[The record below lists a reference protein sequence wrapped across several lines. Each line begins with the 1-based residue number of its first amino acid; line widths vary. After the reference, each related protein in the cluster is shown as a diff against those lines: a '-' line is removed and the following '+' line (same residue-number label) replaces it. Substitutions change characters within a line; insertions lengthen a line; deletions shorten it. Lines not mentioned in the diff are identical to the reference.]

1 MKHSSD
7 YMSFLEISD
16 DLQLRLEDVI
26 GKFIAILGI
35 RGSGKTNTAAVL
47 LEELLKF
54 NFPLTIVDID
64 GEYWGLKE
72 KYEIL
77 VVGKSENVDVE
88 IDVEHAEQIAEV
100 SLSKNVSVILD
111 VSGFLYE
118 DTYRLLLNYFKR
130 IWDLAGKYRKPYEI
144 VLEEAHEFI
153 PQGIRTDLK
162 EVLVKIALR
171 GRKRGLGAIV
181 VSQRSAKVEKDALT
195 QAEILF
201 LHKVIHPSDL
211 KVYKEILPLPPKDV
225 GNLVSSLEIGE
236 CIFYYGEICK
246 PVHIRLRKTF
256 HAGYTPTLGEVKSPT
271 LKTISEE
278 IIKSIKE
285 LTASKRKKMDKI
297 ERLEQE
303 IDNLKAE
310 LREKERTIQRLN
322 EELEILRKIKVEIE
336 PSAIFDLINGNIKEV
351 NKEQKSEFE
360 NLPKEVKEHAKRLV
374 NRLNKLSNP
383 EKEILRFLMA
393 REPEEYTYNQIAEW
407 VGYSLSTIYSNT
419 PKKLIKLGL
428 IKRKRKGGRYYFR
441 SNFNNFIEKE
451 FQIYFPEINFENLKI
466 IKDYIKS
473 QII

>member
-1 MKHSSD
+1 MK
-7 YMSFLEISD
+7 FLRISE
-16 DLQLRLEDVI
+16 DLQLRLDDVV

-47 LEELLKF
+47 LEELLRF

-100 SLSKNVSVILD
+100 SISKNVPVILD

-118 DTYRLLLNYFKR
+118 DTYKLLLNYFKR

-201 LHKVIHPSDL
+201 LHKVVHPSDL

-225 GNLVSSLEIGE
+225 VSLVSSLDIGE
-236 CIFYYGEICK
+236 CIFYYGETCK
-246 PVHIRLRKTF
+246 SIRVRLRETF

-285 LTASKRKKMDKI
+285 LTASKKKKMDKI
-297 ERLEQE
+297 ERLIRE
-303 IDNLKAE
+303 INDLKAE
-310 LREKERTIQRLN
+310 LREKEKIIQRLN

-336 PSAIFDLINGNIKEV
+336 PSAILGLIESNIEGIGTIKT
-351 NKEQKSEFE
+351 NKEPKSEFE
-360 NLPKEVKEHAKRLV
+360 YLPKEVREHVKRLLH
-374 NRLNKLSNP
+374 RLNKLPKP
-383 EKEILRFLMA
+383 EKEMLKFLII
-393 REPEEYTYNQIAEW
+393 REPEEYTYDQIAEW
-407 VGYSLSTIYSNT
+407 IGYSLSTLYSNT
-419 PKKLIKLGL
+419 PKKLIKLG
-428 IKRKRKGGRYYFR
+428 IITRSRRGGRYYFK
-441 SNFNNFIEKE
+441 SNFNKFIEKE
-451 FQIYFPEINFENLKI
+451 FEIYQPKICDDDLKS
-466 IKDYIKS
+466 IKNYIKS
-473 QII
+473 QLIV

>member
-1 MKHSSD
+1 
-7 YMSFLEISD
+7 MSFLEISD
-16 DLQLRLEDVI
+16 DLQLKLEDVV
-26 GKFIAILGI
+26 GKFVAILGI

-100 SLSKNVSVILD
+100 SLSKNVPVILD

-118 DTYRLLLNYFKR
+118 DTYKLLLNYFKR

-201 LHKVIHPSDL
+201 LHKVVHPSDL

-225 GNLVSSLEIGE
+225 GNLVSSLEVGE
-236 CIFYYGEICK
+236 CIFYYGETCRPI
-246 PVHIRLRKTF
+246 HIRLRKTF

-285 LTASKRKKMDKI
+285 LTASKKKKMDKI
-297 ERLEQE
+297 ERLERE
-303 IDNLKAE
+303 IGNLKAE

-336 PSAIFDLINGNIKEV
+336 PSAIFDLINGNIKEI
-351 NKEQKSEFE
+351 NKEQKGEFE
-360 NLPKEVKEHAKRLV
+360 NLPKEVKVHAKRLV

-407 VGYSLSTIYSNT
+407 IGYSLSTVYSNT
-419 PKKLIKLGL
+419 PKKLIRLGL
-428 IKRKRKGGRYYFR
+428 INRRRKRGRYYFK

-451 FQIYFPEINFENLKI
+451 FQIYFPKIDFEDLEI